1 MSTATINPT
10 PNSGPGQIVA
20 VHPTYENASVAID
33 FGPRQKFTSLVRI
46 ELRKM
51 VDTRSGRWLLLAIV
65 ALSSVALGWD
75 LTHLEPGVVRFTDVL
90 DLALVPVDIILPVIG
105 IMAMTSEWTQRTALT
120 TFTLSPRRSP
130 VLFAK
135 LVAAIGLALV
145 MVATVVGLAFAAT
158 ALGGVIG
165 GDGSSYHGALRNI
178 SGAAIA
184 DGLNVLMAAGIG
196 LVATVTAVG
205 VLVFYVAPTAW
216 ALVGPGLLHAN
227 SRWLDIFQTFD
238 NVSVFDVSGHVPQTV
253 TAMTFWIVLPVTV
266 GLVLANRRE
275 VK

>member
-1 MSTATINPT
+1 MSTATINPVT
-10 PNSGPGQIVA
+10 SDMTEVSTLKTETSYP
-20 VHPTYENASVAID
+20 AID
-33 FGPRQKFTSLVRI
+33 FGPRQKFLTLVRI

-51 VDTRSGRWLLLAIV
+51 VDTRSGRWLLIAIL
-65 ALSSVALGWD
+65 ALSAFALGWM
-75 LTHLEPGVVRFTDVL
+75 LTHLEPGTLHFADVL

-120 TFTLSPRRSP
+120 TFTLSPRRIP

-135 LVAAIGLALV
+135 LVAAISLA
-145 MVATVVGLAFAAT
+145 MGTVAVVVGMAFAAT

-165 GDGSSYHGALRNI
+165 GDGASYDHALRAI
-178 SGAAIA
+178 GGAAIT
-184 DGLNVLMAAGIG
+184 DGLNVVMAAGFG

-216 ALVGPGLLHAN
+216 ALVGPGLLHDN
-227 SRWLDIFQTFD
+227 SKWLDIFNTFD
-238 NVSVFDVSGHVPQTV
+238 NLSLFDLSGHVPQT
-253 TAMTFWIVLPVTV
+253 MTSMAFWIVLPVTV